1 LGVLEGIS
9 LRGFGEREAESRRPM
24 SRGMAIP
31 GGGDFRDDAL
41 EGVLRRHAE

>member
-1 LGVLEGIS
+1 MRDGVEEAHAI
-9 LRGFGEREAESRRPM
+9 GEREAEFRRPM

-31 GGGDFRDDAL
+31 GGGDFRNDAL